1 MHTGEG
7 GSVEKQNEADEER
20 VPNEQK
26 FVMVTPMLFTAVE
39 AAEQLGISR
48 STIYALM
55 NCGRLRSVRIGA
67 ARRIRHHDL
76 VDFVN
81 ELETA
86 V

>member
-1 MHTGEG
+1 
-7 GSVEKQNEADEER
+7 VDKQIEADEEG
-20 VPNEQK
+20 VLDEQQL
-26 FVMVTPMLFTAVE
+26 VRVTPMLFTAVE

-55 NCGRLRSVRIGA
+55 NCGRIRSVRIGA
-67 ARRIRHHDL
+67 ARRIRRQDL
-76 VDFVN
+76 VEFVN

>member
-1 MHTGEG
+1 MDSGEK
-7 GSVEKQNEADEER
+7 GSVEKQIETDEKR
-20 VPNEQK
+20 VLDEK
-26 FVMVTPMLFTAVE
+26 KLVGVTPMLFTAVE

-67 ARRIRHHDL
+67 ARRIRRQDL
-76 VDFVN
+76 VEFVN

>member
-1 MHTGEG
+1 MDSSERV
-7 GSVEKQNEADEER
+7 SVERQIGVDEDR
-20 VPNEQK
+20 VLDEQK
-26 FVMVTPMLFTAVE
+26 LVGVTPMLFTAAE

-48 STIYALM
+48 STIYTLM

-67 ARRIRHHDL
+67 ARRIRRQDL
-76 VDFVN
+76 VEFVN

>member
-1 MHTGEG
+1 MGSSERGIVEKHNELGEG
-7 GSVEKQNEADEER
+7 CIPG
-20 VPNEQK
+20 EQEL
-26 FVMVTPMLFTAVE
+26 VGVTPMLFTAVE

-48 STIYALM
+48 STIYGLI

-67 ARRIRHHDL
+67 ARRIRRQDL
-76 VDFVN
+76 VEFVN

>member
-1 MHTGEG
+1 MDSGERR
-7 GSVEKQNEADEER
+7 SVEKQIEADEGRLLDEEEPVR
-20 VPNEQK
+20 VA
-26 FVMVTPMLFTAVE
+26 PMLFTALE

-48 STIYALM
+48 SSIYALM

-67 ARRIRHHDL
+67 ARRIRRQDL
-76 VDFVN
+76 VEFVN

>member
-1 MHTGEG
+1 
-7 GSVEKQNEADEER
+7 VEKQIAADKGR
-20 VPNEQK
+20 VLDEQ
-26 FVMVTPMLFTAVE
+26 VLARVTPMLFTAVE

-67 ARRIRHHDL
+67 ARRIRRQDL
-76 VDFVN
+76 VEFVN

>member
-1 MHTGEG
+1 MTPGERD
-7 GSVEKQNEADEER
+7 SVDKSNGAHEGHIR
-20 VPNEQK
+20 GEQGL
-26 FVMVTPMLFTAVE
+26 VVVTPMLFTAME

-48 STIYALM
+48 STIYGLM

-67 ARRIRHHDL
+67 ARRIRRQDL
-76 VDFVN
+76 IEFVN

>member
-1 MHTGEG
+1 MESDERGT
-7 GSVEKQNEADEER
+7 VEKHNKADEGR
-20 VPNEQK
+20 ILGEQGL
-26 FVMVTPMLFTAVE
+26 VRVTPMLFTAVE

-48 STIYALM
+48 STIYGLM

-67 ARRIRHHDL
+67 ARRIRCQDL
-76 VDFVN
+76 VAFVN